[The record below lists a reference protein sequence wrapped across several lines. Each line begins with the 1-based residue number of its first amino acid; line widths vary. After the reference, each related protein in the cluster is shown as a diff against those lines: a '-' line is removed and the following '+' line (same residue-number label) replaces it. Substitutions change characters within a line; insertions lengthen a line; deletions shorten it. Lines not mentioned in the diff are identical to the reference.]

1 MKESNDVQSPGGPTI
16 VGVPTGTPSA
26 SNVGSTTGNSH
37 VAGAPPASSFEG
49 GPLVE
54 TIKLPDAPTQAPIS
68 EGQSHIES
76 GNGYARI
83 PGT

>member
-26 SNVGSTTGNSH
+26 SNVGSTTGNAG

-54 TIKLPDAPTQAPIS
+54 TITPPGAGSAPPIS
-68 EGQSHIES
+68 EGQDHIA
-76 GNGYARI
+76 GGTGYSKI